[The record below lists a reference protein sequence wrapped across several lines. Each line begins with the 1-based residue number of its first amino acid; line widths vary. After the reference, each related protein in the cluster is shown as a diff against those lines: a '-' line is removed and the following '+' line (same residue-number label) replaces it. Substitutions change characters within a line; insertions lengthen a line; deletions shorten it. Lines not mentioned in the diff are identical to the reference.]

1 MLRKIVF
8 LSWTALFAV
17 FALNF
22 TACSDEESFIAKPQ
36 DGEKSCSSHNGAGS
50 SSSGAQVTGCETCEF
65 DKLKDDR
72 DGQTYRTVK
81 IGDQWWMA
89 ENLNY
94 AYLEPTETLDSS
106 SFCYDN
112 DPENCKQYGRLY
124 VFSAAMDSAGLF
136 SSDAEG
142 CGDGSECPFDHIVPK
157 IYKGYSDTASSLE
170 HPIRGVCPE
179 GWHVPTV
186 DEFVILFE
194 SVGGQNDEKE
204 YWTWENVDLRSTSGW
219 SEISGKDFNGTD
231 SFGFSAYPAGEWYK
245 PSNLDYP
252 IFSSLGKEAQFFT
265 ASTKYPNFS
274 GHGRV
279 HIMEI
284 WRTKNKNGAEFNFYW
299 KNSAQS
305 IRCVKD

>member
-22 TACSDEESFIAKPQ
+22 TACGDDESFIAKPQ

-50 SSSGAQVTGCETCEF
+50 SSSIAPVTGCETCEYG
-65 DKLKDDR
+65 KLKDDR

-124 VFSAAMDSAGLF
+124 LFSAAMDSAGLF

-142 CGDGSECPFDHIVPK
+142 CGNGAECPFDHIVPK

-170 HPIRGVCPE
+170 PPIRGVCPE

-194 SVGGQNDEKE
+194 SVGGQEEE
-204 YWTWENVDLRSTSGW
+204 YWENVDLRSTSGW
-219 SEISGKDFNGTD
+219 REIPGEDTANVTD
-231 SFGFSAYPAGEWYK
+231 SFGFSAYPAGEWYQ

-252 IFSSLGKEAQFFT
+252 IFSSLGIEAQFFT
-265 ASTKYPNFS
+265 TSTRHPNVS
-274 GHGRV
+274 GYGSV
-279 HIMEI
+279 HIVEI
-284 WRTKNKNGAEFNFYW
+284 KHSGNRAGFNFYW
-299 KNSAQS
+299 QNSAQS
-305 IRCVKD
+305 VRCLKD

>member
-1 MLRKIVF
+1 MFKKIVF

-22 TACSDEESFIAKPQ
+22 TACGDDESFVAKPQ
-36 DGEKSCSSHNGAGS
+36 DGEKSCSSFNGAGS
-50 SSSGAQVTGCETCEF
+50 SSSEAQVTGCETCEF
-65 DKLKDDR
+65 GKLKDDR

-94 AYLEPTETLDSS
+94 AYLQPTETLDSS

-124 VFSAAMDSAGLF
+124 LFSAAMDSAGLF

-142 CGDGSECPFDHIVPK
+142 CGNGAECPFDHIVPK

-170 HPIRGVCPE
+170 PPIRGVCPE

-194 SVGGQNDEKE
+194 SVGGQEEE
-204 YWTWENVDLRSTSGW
+204 YWENVDLRSTSGW
-219 SEISGKDFNGTD
+219 REIPGEDTANVTD
-231 SFGFSAYPAGEWYK
+231 SFGFSAYPAGEWYQ

-252 IFSSLGKEAQFFT
+252 IFSSLGIEAQFFT
-265 ASTKYPNFS
+265 TSTRHPNVS
-274 GHGRV
+274 GYGSV
-279 HIMEI
+279 HIVEI
-284 WRTKNKNGAEFNFYW
+284 KHSGNRAGFNFYW
-299 KNSAQS
+299 QNSAQS
-305 IRCVKD
+305 VRCLKD

>member
-1 MLRKIVF
+1 MFKKIVF

-22 TACSDEESFIAKPQ
+22 TACGDDESFIAKPQ

-124 VFSAAMDSAGLF
+124 LFSAAVDSAALF

-142 CGDGSECPFDHIVPK
+142 CGKGTECPFDHIVPK

-170 HPIRGVCPE
+170 PPIRGVCPE

-194 SVGGQNDEKE
+194 SVGGQEEE
-204 YWTWENVDLRSTSGW
+204 YWENVDLKSTSGW
-219 SEISGKDFNGTD
+219 REIPGEDTANVTD
-231 SFGFSAYPAGEWYK
+231 SFGFSAYPAGEWYQR
-245 PSNLDYP
+245 SNLDYP
-252 IFSSLGKEAQFFT
+252 IFSSLGIEAQFFT
-265 ASTKYPNFS
+265 TSTRHPNVS
-274 GHGRV
+274 GYGSV
-279 HIMEI
+279 HIVEI
-284 WRTKNKNGAEFNFYW
+284 KHSGNRAGFNFYW

-305 IRCVKD
+305 VRCLKD

>member
-1 MLRKIVF
+1 MFKKFVF
-8 LSWTALFAV
+8 LLWTALFAV

-22 TACSDEESFIAKPQ
+22 TACGDDESFIAKPQ

-50 SSSGAQVTGCETCEF
+50 SSSGARVTGCETCEYG
-65 DKLKDDR
+65 KLKDDR

-94 AYLEPTETLDSS
+94 AYLQPTKTLDSS

-124 VFSAAMDSAGLF
+124 LFSAAMDSAGLF

-142 CGDGSECPFDHIVPK
+142 CGNGAECPFDHIVPK

-170 HPIRGVCPE
+170 PPIRGVCPE

-186 DEFVILFE
+186 DEFVILLE
-194 SVGGQNDEKE
+194 SVGGQEEE
-204 YWTWENVDLRSTSGW
+204 YWENVDLKSTSGW
-219 SEISGKDFNGTD
+219 DGVTGEINDNGTD
-231 SFGFSAYPAGEWYK
+231 SFGFSAYPAGEGRLQT
-245 PSNLDYP
+245 NDDYP
-252 IFSSLGKEAQFFT
+252 LYYFLGTETQFFT
-265 ASTKYPNFS
+265 TSTKHPNVS
-274 GHGRV
+274 GDISV
-279 HIMEI
+279 HIMQI
-284 WRTKNKNGAEFNFYW
+284 LCRGNRASFSFFW
-299 KNSAQS
+299 KNFPQS

>member
-1 MLRKIVF
+1 MFKKIVF

-22 TACSDEESFIAKPQ
+22 TACGDDESFVAKPQ
-36 DGEKSCSSHNGAGS
+36 DGEKSCSSLNGAGS
-50 SSSGAQVTGCETCEF
+50 SSSIAPVTGCETCEF
-65 DKLKDDR
+65 GKLKDDR

-124 VFSAAMDSAGLF
+124 LFSAAMDSAGLF

-142 CGDGSECPFDHIVPK
+142 CGNGAECPFDHIVPK

-170 HPIRGVCPE
+170 PPIRGVCPE

-194 SVGGQNDEKE
+194 SVGGQEEE
-204 YWTWENVDLRSTSGW
+204 YWENVDLRSTSGW
-219 SEISGKDFNGTD
+219 REIPGEDTANVTD
-231 SFGFSAYPAGEWYK
+231 SFGFSAYPAGEWYQ

-252 IFSSLGKEAQFFT
+252 IFSSLGIEAQFFT
-265 ASTKYPNFS
+265 TSTRHPNVS
-274 GHGRV
+274 GYGSV
-279 HIMEI
+279 HIVEI
-284 WRTKNKNGAEFNFYW
+284 KHSGNRAGFNFYW
-299 KNSAQS
+299 QNSAQS
-305 IRCVKD
+305 VRCLKD

>member
-1 MLRKIVF
+1 MFKKIVF

-22 TACSDEESFIAKPQ
+22 TACGDDESFVAKPQ
-36 DGEKSCSSHNGAGS
+36 DGGKSSSSPNGAGS
-50 SSSGAQVTGCETCEF
+50 SSSGARVTGCETCEYG
-65 DKLKDDR
+65 KLKDDR

-94 AYLEPTETLDSS
+94 AYLQPTETLDSS

-124 VFSAAMDSAGLF
+124 LFSAAMDSAGLF

-142 CGDGSECPFDHIVPK
+142 CGNGAECPFDHIVPK

-170 HPIRGVCPE
+170 PPIRGVCPE

-194 SVGGQNDEKE
+194 SVGGQEEE
-204 YWTWENVDLRSTSGW
+204 YWENVDLRSTSGW
-219 SEISGKDFNGTD
+219 REIPGEDTANVTD
-231 SFGFSAYPAGEWYK
+231 SFGFSAYPAGEWYQ

-252 IFSSLGKEAQFFT
+252 IFSSLGIEAQFFT
-265 ASTKYPNFS
+265 ASTRHPNVS
-274 GHGRV
+274 GYGSV
-279 HIMEI
+279 HIVEI
-284 WRTKNKNGAEFNFYW
+284 KHSGNRAGFNFYW
-299 KNSAQS
+299 QNSAQS
-305 IRCVKD
+305 VRCLKD

>member
-22 TACSDEESFIAKPQ
+22 TACGDDESFVAKPQ
-36 DGEKSCSSHNGAGS
+36 DGEKSCSSLNGAGS
-50 SSSGAQVTGCETCEF
+50 SSSIAPVTGCETCEF
-65 DKLKDDR
+65 GKLKDDR

-94 AYLEPTETLDSS
+94 AYLQPTETLDSS

-124 VFSAAMDSAGLF
+124 LFSAAMDSAGLF

-142 CGDGSECPFDHIVPK
+142 CGNGAECPFDHIVPK

-170 HPIRGVCPE
+170 PPIRGVCPE

-194 SVGGQNDEKE
+194 SVGGQEEE
-204 YWTWENVDLRSTSGW
+204 YWENVDLRSTSGW
-219 SEISGKDFNGTD
+219 REIPGEDTANVTD
-231 SFGFSAYPAGEWYK
+231 SFGFSAYPAGEWYQ

-252 IFSSLGKEAQFFT
+252 IFSSLGIEARFFT
-265 ASTKYPNFS
+265 ASTRHPNVS
-274 GHGRV
+274 GYGSV
-279 HIMEI
+279 HIVEI
-284 WRTKNKNGAEFNFYW
+284 KHSGNRAEFNFYW

>member
-1 MLRKIVF
+1 MLKKIVF
-8 LSWTALFAV
+8 LSWTALIAV

-22 TACSDEESFIAKPQ
+22 TACGDDESFIAKPQ

-50 SSSGAQVTGCETCEF
+50 SSSGAPATGCETCEYG
-65 DKLKDDR
+65 KLKDDR

-94 AYLEPTETLDSS
+94 AYLEPTKTLDSS

-124 VFSAAMDSAGLF
+124 LFSAAMDSAGLF

-142 CGDGSECPFDHIVPK
+142 CGKGTECPFDHIVPK

-170 HPIRGVCPE
+170 PPIRGVCPE

-194 SVGGQNDEKE
+194 SVGGQEEE
-204 YWTWENVDLRSTSGW
+204 YWENVDLRSTSGW
-219 SEISGKDFNGTD
+219 REIPGEDTANVTD
-231 SFGFSAYPAGEWYK
+231 SFGFSAYPAGEWYQR
-245 PSNLDYP
+245 SNLDYP
-252 IFSSLGKEAQFFT
+252 IFSSLGIEAQFFT
-265 ASTKYPNFS
+265 TSTRHPKVS
-274 GHGRV
+274 GYGSV
-279 HIMEI
+279 HIVEI
-284 WRTKNKNGAEFNFYW
+284 KHSGNRAGFNFYW

-305 IRCVKD
+305 VRCVKD

>member
-1 MLRKIVF
+1 MFKKFVF
-8 LSWTALFAV
+8 LLWTALFAV

-22 TACSDEESFIAKPQ
+22 TACGDDESFIAKPQ

-50 SSSGAQVTGCETCEF
+50 SSSGARVTGCETCEYG
-65 DKLKDDR
+65 KLKDDR

-81 IGDQWWMA
+81 IGNQWWMA

-94 AYLEPTETLDSS
+94 AYLQPTKTLDSS

-124 VFSAAMDSAGLF
+124 LFSAAMDSAGLF

-142 CGDGSECPFDHIVPK
+142 CGNGAECPFDHIVPK

-170 HPIRGVCPE
+170 PPIRGVCPE

-194 SVGGQNDEKE
+194 SVGGQEEE
-204 YWTWENVDLRSTSGW
+204 YWENVDLRSTSGW
-219 SEISGKDFNGTD
+219 REIPGEDTANVTD
-231 SFGFSAYPAGEWYK
+231 SFGFSAYPTGEWYQ

-252 IFSSLGKEAQFFT
+252 IFSSLGIEAQFFT
-265 ASTKYPNFS
+265 TSTRHPNVS
-274 GHGRV
+274 GYGSV
-279 HIMEI
+279 HIVEI
-284 WRTKNKNGAEFNFYW
+284 KHSGNRAGFNFYW
-299 KNSAQS
+299 QNSAQS
-305 IRCVKD
+305 VRCLKD

>member
-8 LSWTALFAV
+8 LSWTVLFAV

-22 TACSDEESFIAKPQ
+22 TACSDDESFIAKPQ
-36 DGEKSCSSHNGAGS
+36 DGEKSCSSLNGAGS
-50 SSSGAQVTGCETCEF
+50 SSSEAQVTGCETCEF
-65 DKLKDDR
+65 GKLKDDR

-94 AYLEPTETLDSS
+94 AYLQPTETLDSS

-124 VFSAAMDSAGLF
+124 LFSAAMDSAGLF

-194 SVGGQNDEKE
+194 SVGGQEEE
-204 YWTWENVDLRSTSGW
+204 YWENVDLRSTSGW
-219 SEISGKDFNGTD
+219 REIPGEDTANVTD

-252 IFSSLGKEAQFFT
+252 IFSSLGIEAQFFT
-265 ASTKYPNFS
+265 TSTRHPNVS
-274 GHGRV
+274 GYGSV
-279 HIMEI
+279 HIVEI
-284 WRTKNKNGAEFNFYW
+284 KHSGNRAGFNFYW
-299 KNSAQS
+299 QNSAQS
-305 IRCVKD
+305 VRCLKD

>member
-1 MLRKIVF
+1 MLKKFVF

-22 TACSDEESFIAKPQ
+22 TACGDDESFVAKPE
-36 DGEKSCSSHNGAGS
+36 DGGKSCSSLNGAGS
-50 SSSGAQVTGCETCEF
+50 SSSGATGCETCEYG
-65 DKLKDDR
+65 KLKDDR

-94 AYLEPTETLDSS
+94 AYLQPTESLDSS
-106 SFCYDN
+106 SFCYDD
-112 DPENCKQYGRLY
+112 DPENCNQYGRLY
-124 VFSAAMDSAGLF
+124 VFSAAVDSAGLF

-142 CGDGSECPFDHIVPK
+142 CGNGTECPLDHIVPELF
-157 IYKGYSDTASSLE
+157 GGDNGTESSLE

-194 SVGGQNDEKE
+194 SVGGQKDEKE
-204 YWTWENVDLRSTSGW
+204 FWEWENVDLKSTSGW
-219 SEISGKDFNGTD
+219 RVVFEGDTPNGTD

-245 PSNLDYP
+245 PANQDYP
-252 IFSSLGKEAQFFT
+252 IFSSLGVDAHFFT
-265 ASTKYPNFS
+265 TSTKHPQVS
-274 GHGRV
+274 GYGDV
-279 HIMEI
+279 HIMQI
-284 WRTKNKNGAEFNFYW
+284 RHNGNRAEFAFDR

>member
-1 MLRKIVF
+1 MLKKFVF

-22 TACSDEESFIAKPQ
+22 TACGDDESFVAKPE
-36 DGEKSCSSHNGAGS
+36 DGGKSCSSLNGAGS
-50 SSSGAQVTGCETCEF
+50 SSSGATGCETCEYG
-65 DKLKDDR
+65 KLTDDR

-194 SVGGQNDEKE
+194 SVGGQEEE
-204 YWTWENVDLRSTSGW
+204 YWENVDLRSISGW
-219 SEISGKDFNGTD
+219 REIPGEDTFNVTD
-231 SFGFSAYPAGEWYK
+231 SFGFSAYPAGEWYQ

-252 IFSSLGKEAQFFT
+252 IFSSLGIEAQFFT
-265 ASTKYPNFS
+265 TSTKHPNVS
-274 GHGRV
+274 GYGSV
-279 HIMEI
+279 HIVEI
-284 WRTKNKNGAEFNFYW
+284 RHSGNRAGFTFYW

-305 IRCVKD
+305 VRCVKD

>member
-1 MLRKIVF
+1 MFKKIVF

-22 TACSDEESFIAKPQ
+22 TACGDDESFIAKPQ

-50 SSSGAQVTGCETCEF
+50 SSSGTPVTGCETCEYG
-65 DKLKDDR
+65 KLKDDR

-94 AYLEPTETLDSS
+94 AYLQPTKTLDSS

-112 DPENCKQYGRLY
+112 DPKNCNQYGRLY
-124 VFSAAMDSAGLF
+124 LFSAAVDSAGLF

-142 CGDGSECPFDHIVPK
+142 CGYGTECPFDHIVPK

-170 HPIRGVCPE
+170 PPIRGVCPE

-186 DEFVILFE
+186 DEFVILLE
-194 SVGGQNDEKE
+194 SVGGQEEE
-204 YWTWENVDLRSTSGW
+204 YWENVDLKSTSGW
-219 SEISGKDFNGTD
+219 REIPGEDTANVTD
-231 SFGFSAYPAGEWYK
+231 SFGFSAYPAGEWYQR
-245 PSNLDYP
+245 SYLDYP
-252 IFSSLGKEAQFFT
+252 IFSSLGIEAHFFT
-265 ASTKYPNFS
+265 TSTRHPNVS
-274 GHGRV
+274 GYGSV
-279 HIMEI
+279 HIVEI
-284 WRTKNKNGAEFNFYW
+284 KHSGNRAGFNFYW

-305 IRCVKD
+305 VRCLKD

>member
-1 MLRKIVF
+1 MF
-8 LSWTALFAV
+8 FA
-17 FALNF
+17 
-22 TACSDEESFIAKPQ
+22 
-36 DGEKSCSSHNGAGS
+36 
-50 SSSGAQVTGCETCEF
+50 CEYG
-65 DKLKDDR
+65 KLKDDR

-124 VFSAAMDSAGLF
+124 LFSAAMDSAGLF

-142 CGDGSECPFDHIVPK
+142 CGNGAECPFDHIVPK

-170 HPIRGVCPE
+170 PPIRGVCPE

-194 SVGGQNDEKE
+194 SVGGQEEE
-204 YWTWENVDLRSTSGW
+204 YWENVDLRSTSGW
-219 SEISGKDFNGTD
+219 REIPGEDTANVTD
-231 SFGFSAYPAGEWYK
+231 SFGFSAYPAGEWYQ

-252 IFSSLGKEAQFFT
+252 IFSSLGIEAQFFT
-265 ASTKYPNFS
+265 TSTRHPNVS
-274 GHGRV
+274 GYGSV
-279 HIMEI
+279 HIVEI
-284 WRTKNKNGAEFNFYW
+284 KHSGNRAGFNFYW
-299 KNSAQS
+299 QNSAQS
-305 IRCVKD
+305 VRCLKD

>member
-22 TACSDEESFIAKPQ
+22 TACSDDESFIAKPQ
-36 DGEKSCSSHNGAGS
+36 DGGKSSSSPKGTGS
-50 SSSGAQVTGCETCEF
+50 SSSGTPVTGCETCEYG
-65 DKLKDDR
+65 KLKDDR

-94 AYLEPTETLDSS
+94 AYLEPTKTLDSS

-112 DPENCKQYGRLY
+112 DPENCNQYGRLY
-124 VFSAAMDSAGLF
+124 LFSAAVDSAGLF

-142 CGDGSECPFDHIVPK
+142 CGYGTECPFDHIVPK

-170 HPIRGVCPE
+170 QPIRGVCPE

-186 DEFVILFE
+186 DEFVIMFE
-194 SVGGQNDEKE
+194 SMGGKSDENH
-204 YWTWENVDLRSTSGW
+204 YWEWENVDLKSTSGW
-219 SEISGKDFNGTD
+219 REKYNGTD
-231 SFGFSAYPAGEWYK
+231 SFGFSAYPAGEWSK
-245 PSNLDYP
+245 PSNRDDP
-252 IFSSLGKEAQFFT
+252 IFSSLGSAAQFFT
-265 ASTKYPNFS
+265 TSTKNPSLSDDGRTYILVIWLS
-274 GHGRV
+274 GN
-279 HIMEI
+279 M
-284 WRTKNKNGAEFNFYW
+284 AEFTYYW

-305 IRCVKD
+305 VRCVKD

>member
-22 TACSDEESFIAKPQ
+22 TACSDDESFIAKPQ

-50 SSSGAQVTGCETCEF
+50 SSSIAPVTGCETCEYG
-65 DKLKDDR
+65 KLKDDR

-124 VFSAAMDSAGLF
+124 LFSAAMDSAGLF

-142 CGDGSECPFDHIVPK
+142 CGNGAECPFDHIVPK

-170 HPIRGVCPE
+170 PPIRGVCPE

-194 SVGGQNDEKE
+194 SVGGQEEE
-204 YWTWENVDLRSTSGW
+204 YWENVDLRSTSGW
-219 SEISGKDFNGTD
+219 REIPGEDTANVTD
-231 SFGFSAYPAGEWYK
+231 SFGFSAYPAGEWYQ

-252 IFSSLGKEAQFFT
+252 IFSSLGIEAQFFT
-265 ASTKYPNFS
+265 TSTRHPNVS
-274 GHGRV
+274 GYGSV
-279 HIMEI
+279 HIVEI
-284 WRTKNKNGAEFNFYW
+284 KHSGNRAGFNFYW
-299 KNSAQS
+299 QNSAQS
-305 IRCVKD
+305 VRCLKD

>member
-22 TACSDEESFIAKPQ
+22 TACGDDESFVAKPQ

-65 DKLKDDR
+65 GKLKDDR

-124 VFSAAMDSAGLF
+124 LFSAAMDSAALF

-142 CGDGSECPFDHIVPK
+142 CGKGTECPFDHIVPK

-170 HPIRGVCPE
+170 PPIRGVCPE

-194 SVGGQNDEKE
+194 SVGGQEEE
-204 YWTWENVDLRSTSGW
+204 YWENVDLKSTSGW
-219 SEISGKDFNGTD
+219 REIPGEDTANVTD
-231 SFGFSAYPAGEWYK
+231 SFGFSAYPAGEWYQR
-245 PSNLDYP
+245 SNLDYP
-252 IFSSLGKEAQFFT
+252 IFSSLGIEAQFFT
-265 ASTKYPNFS
+265 TSTRHPNVS
-274 GHGRV
+274 GYGSV
-279 HIMEI
+279 HIVEI
-284 WRTKNKNGAEFNFYW
+284 KHSGNRAGFNFYW

-305 IRCVKD
+305 VRCLKD

>member
-1 MLRKIVF
+1 MFKKIVF

-22 TACSDEESFIAKPQ
+22 TACGVGESFIAKPQ
-36 DGEKSCSSHNGAGS
+36 DGEESCSSHNGAGS
-50 SSSGAQVTGCETCEF
+50 SSSGARVTGCETCEYG
-65 DKLKDDR
+65 KLKDDR

-81 IGDQWWMA
+81 IGNQWWMA

-94 AYLEPTETLDSS
+94 AYLQPTKTLDSS

-124 VFSAAMDSAGLF
+124 LFSAAMDSAGLF

-142 CGDGSECPFDHIVPK
+142 CGNGAECPFDHIVPK

-170 HPIRGVCPE
+170 PPIRGVCPE

-194 SVGGQNDEKE
+194 SVGGQEEE
-204 YWTWENVDLRSTSGW
+204 YWENVDLRSTSGW
-219 SEISGKDFNGTD
+219 REIPGEDTANVTD
-231 SFGFSAYPAGEWYK
+231 SFGFSAYPAGEWYQ

-252 IFSSLGKEAQFFT
+252 IFSSLGIEAQFFT
-265 ASTKYPNFS
+265 ASTRHPNVS
-274 GHGRV
+274 GYGSV
-279 HIMEI
+279 HIVEI
-284 WRTKNKNGAEFNFYW
+284 KHSGNRAGFNFYW
-299 KNSAQS
+299 QNSAQS
-305 IRCVKD
+305 VRCLKD

>member
-1 MLRKIVF
+1 MLKKIVF
-8 LSWTALFAV
+8 ISWTALFAV

-22 TACSDEESFIAKPQ
+22 TACGDDESFVAKPE
-36 DGEKSCSSHNGAGS
+36 DGEKSCSSLNGAGS
-50 SSSGAQVTGCETCEF
+50 SSSGAPATGCETCEYG
-65 DKLKDDR
+65 KLKDDR

-94 AYLEPTETLDSS
+94 AYLQPTKTLDSS

-124 VFSAAMDSAGLF
+124 LFSAAMDSAGLF

-142 CGDGSECPFDHIVPK
+142 CGNGAECPFDHIVPK
-157 IYKGYSDTASSLE
+157 IFKGYSDTASSLE
-170 HPIRGVCPE
+170 PPIRGVCPE

-194 SVGGQNDEKE
+194 SVGGQEEE
-204 YWTWENVDLRSTSGW
+204 YWENVDLRSTSGW
-219 SEISGKDFNGTD
+219 REIPGEDTANVTD
-231 SFGFSAYPAGEWYK
+231 SFGFSAYPAGEWYQ

-252 IFSSLGKEAQFFT
+252 IYSSLGIEAQFFT
-265 ASTKYPNFS
+265 TSTRHPNVS
-274 GHGRV
+274 GHGMV

-284 WRTKNKNGAEFNFYW
+284 KHSGNRAGFTFYW
-299 KNSAQS
+299 QNSAQS
-305 IRCVKD
+305 VRCLKD

>member
-1 MLRKIVF
+1 MFKKIVF

-17 FALNF
+17 FALNI
-22 TACSDEESFIAKPQ
+22 TACGDDESFIAKPQ

-50 SSSGAQVTGCETCEF
+50 SSSIAPVTGCETCEYG
-65 DKLKDDR
+65 KLKDDR

-124 VFSAAMDSAGLF
+124 LFSAAVDSAALF

-142 CGDGSECPFDHIVPK
+142 CGKGTECPFDHIVPK

-170 HPIRGVCPE
+170 PPIRGVCPE

-194 SVGGQNDEKE
+194 SVGGQEEE
-204 YWTWENVDLRSTSGW
+204 YWENVDLKSTSGW
-219 SEISGKDFNGTD
+219 REIPGEDTANVTD
-231 SFGFSAYPAGEWYK
+231 SFGFSAYPAGEWYQR
-245 PSNLDYP
+245 SNLDYP
-252 IFSSLGKEAQFFT
+252 IFSSLGIEAQFFT
-265 ASTKYPNFS
+265 TSTRHPNVS
-274 GHGRV
+274 GYGSV
-279 HIMEI
+279 HIVEI
-284 WRTKNKNGAEFNFYW
+284 KHSGNRAGFNFYW

-305 IRCVKD
+305 VRCLKD

>member
-1 MLRKIVF
+1 MNKIIKK
-8 LSWTALFAV
+8 LLLFAV
-17 FALNF
+17 PAIIALILF
-22 TACSDEESFIAKPQ
+22 TACGDDESFVAKPE
-36 DGEKSCSSHNGAGS
+36 DGEKSCSSLNGAGS
-50 SSSGAQVTGCETCEF
+50 SSSGAPATGCETCEYG
-65 DKLKDDR
+65 KLKDDR

-94 AYLEPTETLDSS
+94 AYLQPTKTLDSS

-124 VFSAAMDSAGLF
+124 LFSAAMDSAGLF

-142 CGDGSECPFDHIVPK
+142 CGNGAECPFDHIVPK
-157 IYKGYSDTASSLE
+157 IFKGYSDTASSLE
-170 HPIRGVCPE
+170 PPIRGVCPE

-194 SVGGQNDEKE
+194 SVGGQEEE
-204 YWTWENVDLRSTSGW
+204 YWENVDLRSTSGW
-219 SEISGKDFNGTD
+219 REIPGEDTANVTD
-231 SFGFSAYPAGEWYK
+231 SFGFSAYPAGEWYQ

-252 IFSSLGKEAQFFT
+252 IYSSLGIEAQFFT
-265 ASTKYPNFS
+265 TSTRHPNVS
-274 GHGRV
+274 GHGMV

-284 WRTKNKNGAEFNFYW
+284 KHSGNRAGFTFYW
-299 KNSAQS
+299 QNSAQS
-305 IRCVKD
+305 VRCLKD

>member
-1 MLRKIVF
+1 MLKKNVF
-8 LSWTALFAV
+8 LSWMALFAV

-22 TACSDEESFIAKPQ
+22 TACSDDESFVAKPE
-36 DGEKSCSSHNGAGS
+36 DGEKSCSSLNGAGS
-50 SSSGAQVTGCETCEF
+50 SSSGAPATGCETCEYG
-65 DKLKDDR
+65 KLKDDR

-94 AYLEPTETLDSS
+94 AYLQPTKTLDSS

-124 VFSAAMDSAGLF
+124 LFSAAMDSAGLF

-142 CGDGSECPFDHIVPK
+142 CGNGAECPFDHIVPK
-157 IYKGYSDTASSLE
+157 IFKGYSDTASSLE
-170 HPIRGVCPE
+170 PPIRGVCPE

-194 SVGGQNDEKE
+194 SVGGQEEE
-204 YWTWENVDLRSTSGW
+204 YWENVDLRSTSGW
-219 SEISGKDFNGTD
+219 REIPGEDTANVTD
-231 SFGFSAYPAGEWYK
+231 SFGFSAYPAGEWYQ

-252 IFSSLGKEAQFFT
+252 IYSSLGIEAQFFT
-265 ASTKYPNFS
+265 TSTRHPNVS
-274 GHGRV
+274 GHGMV

-284 WRTKNKNGAEFNFYW
+284 KHSGNRAGFTFYW
-299 KNSAQS
+299 QNSAQS
-305 IRCVKD
+305 VRCLKD

>member
-1 MLRKIVF
+1 MFKKIVF

-22 TACSDEESFIAKPQ
+22 TACGDDESFVAKPQ
-36 DGEKSCSSHNGAGS
+36 DGEKSCSSLNGAGS
-50 SSSGAQVTGCETCEF
+50 SSSIAPVTGCETCEF
-65 DKLKDDR
+65 GKLKDDR

-94 AYLEPTETLDSS
+94 AYLEPTETLESS

-124 VFSAAMDSAGLF
+124 LFSAAMDSAGLF

-142 CGDGSECPFDHIVPK
+142 CGNGAECPFDHIVPK
-157 IYKGYSDTASSLE
+157 MYKGYSDTASSLE
-170 HPIRGVCPE
+170 PPIRGVCPE

-194 SVGGQNDEKE
+194 SVGGQEEE
-204 YWTWENVDLRSTSGW
+204 YWENVDLRSTSGW
-219 SEISGKDFNGTD
+219 REIPGEDTANVTD
-231 SFGFSAYPAGEWYK
+231 SFGFSAYPAGEWYQ

-252 IFSSLGKEAQFFT
+252 IFSSLGIEAQFFT
-265 ASTKYPNFS
+265 TSTRHPNVS
-274 GHGRV
+274 GYGSV
-279 HIMEI
+279 HIVEI
-284 WRTKNKNGAEFNFYW
+284 KHSGNRAGFNFYW
-299 KNSAQS
+299 QNSAQS
-305 IRCVKD
+305 VRCLKD

>member
-1 MLRKIVF
+1 MFKKIVF

-22 TACSDEESFIAKPQ
+22 TACGDDESFIAKPQ
-36 DGEKSCSSHNGAGS
+36 DWEKSCSSHNGAGS
-50 SSSGAQVTGCETCEF
+50 SSSGARVTGCETCEYG
-65 DKLKDDR
+65 KLKDDR

-81 IGDQWWMA
+81 IGNQWWMA

-94 AYLEPTETLDSS
+94 AYLQPTKTLDSS

-124 VFSAAMDSAGLF
+124 LFSAAMDSAGLF

-142 CGDGSECPFDHIVPK
+142 CGNGAECPFDHIVPK

-170 HPIRGVCPE
+170 PPIRGVCPE

-194 SVGGQNDEKE
+194 SVGGQEEE
-204 YWTWENVDLRSTSGW
+204 YWENVDLRSTSGW
-219 SEISGKDFNGTD
+219 REIPGEDTANVTD
-231 SFGFSAYPAGEWYK
+231 SFGFSAYPAGEWYQ

-252 IFSSLGKEAQFFT
+252 IFSSLGIEAQFFT
-265 ASTKYPNFS
+265 TSTRHLNVS
-274 GHGRV
+274 GYGSV
-279 HIMEI
+279 HIVEI
-284 WRTKNKNGAEFNFYW
+284 KHSGNRAGFNFYW
-299 KNSAQS
+299 QNSAQS
-305 IRCVKD
+305 VRCLKD

>member
-1 MLRKIVF
+1 MFKKIVF

-22 TACSDEESFIAKPQ
+22 TACGDDESFIAKPQ

-50 SSSGAQVTGCETCEF
+50 SSSGAQVTGCETCEYG
-65 DKLKDDR
+65 KLKDDR

-124 VFSAAMDSAGLF
+124 LFSAAMDSAALF

-142 CGDGSECPFDHIVPK
+142 CGKGTECPFDHIVPK

-170 HPIRGVCPE
+170 PPIRGVCPE

-194 SVGGQNDEKE
+194 SVGGQEEE
-204 YWTWENVDLRSTSGW
+204 YWENVDLKSTSGW
-219 SEISGKDFNGTD
+219 REIPGEDTANVTD
-231 SFGFSAYPAGEWYK
+231 SFGFSAYPAGEWYQR
-245 PSNLDYP
+245 SNLDYP
-252 IFSSLGKEAQFFT
+252 IFSSLGIEAQFFT
-265 ASTKYPNFS
+265 TSTRHPNVS
-274 GHGRV
+274 GYGSV
-279 HIMEI
+279 HIVEI
-284 WRTKNKNGAEFNFYW
+284 KHSGNRAGFNFYW

-305 IRCVKD
+305 VRCLKD

>member
-1 MLRKIVF
+1 MFKKIVF

-22 TACSDEESFIAKPQ
+22 TACGDDESFIAKPQ

-50 SSSGAQVTGCETCEF
+50 SSSIAPVTGCETCEYG
-65 DKLKDDR
+65 KLKDDR

-94 AYLEPTETLDSS
+94 AYLQPTKTLDSS

-124 VFSAAMDSAGLF
+124 LFSAAMDSAGLF

-142 CGDGSECPFDHIVPK
+142 CGYGTECPFDHIVPK

-170 HPIRGVCPE
+170 PPIRGVCPE

-186 DEFVILFE
+186 DEFVILLE
-194 SVGGQNDEKE
+194 SIGGYNDEKE
-204 YWTWENVDLRSTSGW
+204 YWEWENVDLKSTSGW
-219 SEISGKDFNGTD
+219 DGVTGEINDNGTD
-231 SFGFSAYPAGEWYK
+231 SFGFSAYPAGEGRLQT
-245 PSNLDYP
+245 NDDYP
-252 IFSSLGKEAQFFT
+252 LYYYLGTETQFFT
-265 ASTKYPNFS
+265 TSTKHPNVS
-274 GHGRV
+274 GDIDV
-279 HIMEI
+279 HIMQI
-284 WRTKNKNGAEFNFYW
+284 LCRGNRVSFSFFW
-299 KNSAQS
+299 KNFPQS
-305 IRCVKD
+305 VRCVKD